1 MQVDF
6 SFQEYLGFL
15 AFLGVAKNGILADD
29 IPSYLCGSLLA
40 LWFHY
45 RAYQRETS

>member
-6 SFQEYLGFL
+6 SFQEYFSFL
-15 AFLGVAKNGILADD
+15 RSGYNGILADD